1 MQTCQTSAN
10 TAVTIISPGENN
22 DEFWKDEVLLQ
33 FLTEQQHI
41 NTTSINPWATV
52 LSRR

>member
-10 TAVTIISPGENN
+10 AAVTIISPGENN
-22 DEFWKDEVLLQ
+22 EFWKDEALLQ
-33 FLTEQQHI
+33 SLLGQQQI
-41 NTTSINPWATV
+41 GTTSINSGATM